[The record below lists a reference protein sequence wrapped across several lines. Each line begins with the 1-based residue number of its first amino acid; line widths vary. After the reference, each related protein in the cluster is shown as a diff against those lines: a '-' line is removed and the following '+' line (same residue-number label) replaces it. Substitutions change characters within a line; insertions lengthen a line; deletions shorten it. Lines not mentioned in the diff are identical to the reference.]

1 MTRAMNNPAPRQV
14 PSGWP
19 VGNFATYEEAQRAVD
34 MLSDRQFPVEK
45 LAIVGVDLMQVENVT
60 GRLTWPKVIGAG
72 AASGLWMGLFMGLLL
87 TLFTEPG
94 SGWAIFLWAL
104 LIGAIFGIIFAAMG
118 YAFTG
123 GKRDFTSA
131 TAIVAGRYDILC
143 DPDVAPQA
151 RDLIAGARPADGVG
165 QPLGDDTPGA

>member
-19 VGNFATYEEAQRAVD
+19 VGNFTTYEEAQRAVD

-72 AASGLWMGLFMGLLL
+72 AASGVWMGLFMGLLL

-151 RDLIAGARPADGVG
+151 RDLIAGARPADGVAR
-165 QPLGDDTPGA
+165 PLGDDTTGA